1 MTVRLTA
8 TLLKYGED
16 SQPDYFGDVVRFAKD
31 SLFTDTHQK
40 VGLFVEHN
48 TLREAAGYAVELWTE
63 GDLVRG
69 TFETID
75 TPSGQLLESELL
87 AGVRRDVSVGV
98 YLDAYTSEPLDP
110 ADAADPWAPLRM
122 TVTAGDLAEASACI
136 RGRFPSA
143 SIDEVTPVEGNV
155 PA

>member
-8 TLLKYGED
+8 TLLTYGED
-16 SQPDYFGDVVRFAKD
+16 SQPDFWGDVITFAPG

-40 VGLFVEHN
+40 VGLFVEHD
-48 TLREAAGYAVELWTE
+48 TSREAAGYAVDIWTE
-63 GDLVRG
+63 GKVVRG

-75 TPSGQLLESELL
+75 TPSGRLLEQELL
-87 AGVRRDVSVGV
+87 AGVRRHVSVGV
-98 YLDAYTSEPLDP
+98 YLDEYTDEPLDP
-110 ADAADPWAPLRM
+110 ATAGDPWAPIRM
-122 TVTAGDLAEASACI
+122 TVTSGDLAETSACI

-143 SIDEVTPVEGNV
+143 AIDEVTPVEGN